1 MKFESSNCS
10 FSSVATIFWCASL
23 LLVGWF
29 PTLVTGIRIK
39 GHESDEEAL
48 LAIKSQINHDP
59 FGVTKSWNRSVA
71 MCRWHG
77 ITCAPRHQRVTKL
90 NLSQKGLRGSLS
102 PYVGNLSF
110 LRFIILQDN
119 NFHGVIPPEIGRLPR
134 LETLSLYNNSFGGRI
149 PPNLT
154 HCSNLI
160 LFRASSNKLIGNI
173 PVELG
178 KLVKLE
184 NLEIAHNNLTGHL
197 PTSLG
202 NVSTLQDIN
211 LEGNYLEGGLQ
222 VTLGFLKRLAVL
234 KLDTNNFSGFF
245 PPSIFN
251 LSSLRLLSLVD
262 NQLSG
267 SLPFSLGYS
276 LPNLSG
282 IYIGGNYFSG
292 TLPVSLSNASKLQ
305 GFDISYNH
313 FSGSVSISF
322 GNAHNLTWLNME
334 SNDLGGGTTDL
345 DFITTMTNC
354 SKLEVISLAAN
365 KFSGLLP
372 NSIANLSISLQQ
384 LSLGENHITGSIPLG
399 IANLVNLIGIG
410 LAENRLTGTIPDS
423 LGMLKKLQTL
433 YLGGNTLTGTI
444 PASVGNLSV
453 LTRMTLEE
461 NLLEGSIP
469 AEFGRCQ
476 ILIMMALG
484 SNKLTGSVP
493 KEIFSIPTLSIALD
507 LSDNLL
513 IGSIPS
519 DIGNL
524 VNLVYLN
531 ISNNNFS
538 GHIPAALSGCTT
550 LETLS
555 LGENHFDGSIP
566 DSLSSLR
573 SIAELDLSSNNLS
586 GQIPDYLE
594 KLSFLKYLN
603 LSHNRFEG
611 PVPTKGVFNNASAV
625 SLTRNGRLCG
635 GIAELHLPSC
645 PFTHPKDPKKSVPLK
660 LIWIVC
666 GVLGILMLSSLLF
679 CWLRKRG
686 VKAKPSLAFRLG
698 NSIMMVSFHQLLKAT
713 DGFAPANLL
722 GQGSFGNVYKGNLY
736 QNQEQ
741 NVIAV
746 KVMNLQV
753 QGASR
758 SFLTECKTLRN
769 VRHRNL
775 VKIISACSSIDFQ
788 GNPFKALIYEFIP
801 NGSLHQWLHDTIQ
814 HGEPKIL
821 NFLQRLNI
829 AIDVALALDYLHH
842 HCEVPVVHCDLKPS
856 NILLDHDMVARVGD
870 FGLARFFPKSMNSLS
885 GNSSSTHCLKGTIG
899 YAPPEYGIGTEATTS
914 GDMYSFGIL
923 LLEIFTRKRPTDD
936 MFKDGLTLHLFSK
949 MALLDQVLEAVD
961 PLLLP
966 GDNERQSASSSRNQR
981 RANMEETKMKECFIS
996 ILKVGIACSVESPTD
1011 RMDIVDAAKELHFI
1025 RDKFVGTRIRTERE
1039 RANHL

>member
-59 FGVTKSWNRSVA
+59 FGVIKSWNRSVA
-71 MCRWHG
+71 LCRWHG
-77 ITCAPRHQRVTKL
+77 ITCALRHQRVTKL
-90 NLSQKGLRGSLS
+90 NLSKKGLRGSLS

-110 LRFIILQDN
+110 LRFINLQDN

-134 LETLSLYNNSFGGRI
+134 LETLILYNNSFGGRI

-160 LFRASSNKLIGNI
+160 LFRASLNKLIGNI

-197 PTSLG
+197 PPSLG

-245 PPSIFN
+245 PPPIFN

-267 SLPFSLGYS
+267 SLPVSLGYS
-276 LPNLSG
+276 LPNLRG
-282 IYIGGNYFSG
+282 IYIAGNYFSG

-305 GFDISYNH
+305 EFDISCNH
-313 FSGSVSISF
+313 FSSSVSISF

-384 LSLGENHITGSIPLG
+384 LSIGENHITGTIPLG

-410 LAENRLTGTIPDS
+410 LAENRLTGTIPES

-433 YLGGNTLTGTI
+433 YLGGNTLTRTI
-444 PASVGNLSV
+444 PASVGNLSL

-493 KEIFSIPTLSIALD
+493 KEIFSIATLSIALD

-538 GHIPAALSGCTT
+538 GHIPAALSSCTT

-555 LGENHFDGSIP
+555 LEENHFDGSIP

-573 SIAELDLSSNNLS
+573 SIEELDLSSNNLS
-586 GQIPDYLE
+586 GQIPEYLG

-611 PVPTKGVFNNASAV
+611 PVSTKGVFNNASAV

-645 PFTHPKDPKKSVPLK
+645 PFTHPKDPKTSVPLK

-666 GVLGILMLSSLLF
+666 G
-679 CWLRKRG
+679 
-686 VKAKPSLAFRLG
+686 
-698 NSIMMVSFHQLLKAT
+698 LLKAT
-713 DGFAPANLL
+713 DGFAPANLI
-722 GQGSFGNVYKGNLY
+722 GQGSFGNVYKGILY

-885 GNSSSTHCLKGTIG
+885 GTSSSTHCLKGTIG
-899 YAPPEYGIGTEATTS
+899 YAPPEYGIATEATTS

-949 MALLDQVLEAVD
+949 MASPDQVLEAVD

-966 GDNERQSASSSRNQR
+966 GDNDRQSASSSRNPR
-981 RANMEETKMKECFIS
+981 RANMEETKMKECLVS

-1025 RDKFVGTRIRTERE
+1025 RDKFVGTRTLTERE

>member
-1 MKFESSNCS
+1 SN
-10 FSSVATIFWCASL
+10 
-23 LLVGWF
+23 
-29 PTLVTGIRIK
+29 
-39 GHESDEEAL
+39 EEAL
-48 LAIKSQINHDP
+48 LAIKSQINHEP

-71 MCRWHG
+71 LCRWHG
-77 ITCAPRHQRVTKL
+77 ITCAPRHQR
-90 NLSQKGLRGSLS
+90 
-102 PYVGNLSF
+102 
-110 LRFIILQDN
+110 DN

-134 LETLSLYNNSFGGRI
+134 LETLSLYNNPFGGRI

-160 LFRASSNKLIGNI
+160 LFRASRNKLIGNI
-173 PVELG
+173 LVELG

-184 NLEIAHNNLTGHL
+184 NLEIAHDNLTGHL

-222 VTLGFLKRLAVL
+222 VTLGFLK
-234 KLDTNNFSGFF
+234 
-245 PPSIFN
+245 
-251 LSSLRLLSLVD
+251 
-262 NQLSG
+262 
-267 SLPFSLGYS
+267 SLPVSLGYS
-276 LPNLSG
+276 LPNLRG
-282 IYIGGNYFSG
+282 IHIGGNYFSG

-305 GFDISYNH
+305 TFDISYNH

-322 GNAHNLTWLNME
+322 GNAHNLTCLNME
-334 SNDLGGGTTDL
+334 SNDLG
-345 DFITTMTNC
+345 
-354 SKLEVISLAAN
+354 AN
-365 KFSGLLP
+365 WNLLP

-384 LSLGENHITGSIPLG
+384 LSVGENHITGTIPLG
-399 IANLVNLIGIG
+399 IVNLVNLIGIG

-433 YLGGNTLTGTI
+433 YLGTI
-444 PASVGNLSV
+444 PASVGNLSL

-469 AEFGRCQ
+469 AEFGKCQ
-476 ILIMMALG
+476 ILIIMALG
-484 SNKLTGSVP
+484 SNKLT
-493 KEIFSIPTLSIALD
+493 E

-531 ISNNNFS
+531 ISSNNFS
-538 GHIPAALSGCTT
+538 GHIPAALSDCTT

-645 PFTHPKDPKKSVPLK
+645 PFTHPKDPKTSIPFK

-713 DGFAPANLL
+713 DGFAPANLI
-722 GQGSFGNVYKGNLY
+722 GQGSFGNVYKGILY

-746 KVMNLQV
+746 KVMNLQE

-758 SFLTECKTLRN
+758 SSLTECKTLRN

-801 NGSLHQWLHDTIQ
+801 NGSYINATFCLTT
-814 HGEPKIL
+814 
-821 NFLQRLNI
+821 
-829 AIDVALALDYLHH
+829 
-842 HCEVPVVHCDLKPS
+842 C
-856 NILLDHDMVARVGD
+856 MVARVGD

-936 MFKDGLTLHLFSK
+936 MFKDGLKLHLFSK
-949 MALLDQVLEAVD
+949 MSLPDQVLEVVD

-966 GDNERQSASSSRNQR
+966 RDNERQSASSSRNPR
-981 RANMEETKMKECFIS
+981 RANMEETKMKECLIS
-996 ILKVGIACSVESPTD
+996 IMKVGIACSVESPTNQ
-1011 RMDIVDAAKELHFI
+1011 MDILDAAKELHFI
-1025 RDKFVGTRIRTERE
+1025 RDKF
-1039 RANHL
+1039 

>member
-1 MKFESSNCS
+1 
-10 FSSVATIFWCASL
+10 
-23 LLVGWF
+23 
-29 PTLVTGIRIK
+29 
-39 GHESDEEAL
+39 
-48 LAIKSQINHDP
+48 
-59 FGVTKSWNRSVA
+59 
-71 MCRWHG
+71 
-77 ITCAPRHQRVTKL
+77 
-90 NLSQKGLRGSLS
+90 KGLRGSLS

-110 LRFIILQDN
+110 LRFINLQDN
-119 NFHGVIPPEIGRLPR
+119 NFHGVIPPKIGRLPR
-134 LETLSLYNNSFGGRI
+134 LETLSLYNNPFGGRI

-160 LFRASSNKLIGNI
+160 LFRASRNKLIGNI
-173 PVELG
+173 LVELG

-197 PTSLG
+197 PTFLG

-222 VTLGFLKRLAVL
+222 VTLGFLK
-234 KLDTNNFSGFF
+234 
-245 PPSIFN
+245 
-251 LSSLRLLSLVD
+251 
-262 NQLSG
+262 
-267 SLPFSLGYS
+267 
-276 LPNLSG
+276 
-282 IYIGGNYFSG
+282 SG

-305 GFDISYNH
+305 TFDISYNH

-322 GNAHNLTWLNME
+322 GNAHNLTSLNME
-334 SNDLGGGTTDL
+334 SNDLGGRTTDL
-345 DFITTMTNC
+345 DFITTMTNY
-354 SKLEVISLAAN
+354 SKL
-365 KFSGLLP
+365 
-372 NSIANLSISLQQ
+372 
-384 LSLGENHITGSIPLG
+384 ENHITGTIPLG

-433 YLGGNTLTGTI
+433 YLGGKRDLNCGCGHVFDPVAFIVVADITDAIAVTAGTI
-444 PASVGNLSV
+444 PASVGNLSL

-469 AEFGRCQ
+469 AEFGKCQ
-476 ILIMMALG
+476 ILIMMALS

-493 KEIFSIPTLSIALD
+493 EEIFS
-507 LSDNLL
+507 
-513 IGSIPS
+513 SIPS

-538 GHIPAALSGCTT
+538 GHIPAALSDCTT

-625 SLTRNGRLCG
+625 SQTRNGRLCG

-645 PFTHPKDPKKSVPLK
+645 PFTHPKDPKTSVPFK

-666 GVLGILMLSSLLF
+666 GVLGIFMLSSLLF

-713 DGFAPANLL
+713 DGFAPANLI
-722 GQGSFGNVYKGNLY
+722 GQGSIGNVCRGILY
-736 QNQEQ
+736 QNQAQ

-746 KVMNLQV
+746 KVMNLQE

-775 VKIISACSSIDFQ
+775 VKIISACSSIYFQ
-788 GNPFKALIYEFIP
+788 GNPFKALIYE
-801 NGSLHQWLHDTIQ
+801 
-814 HGEPKIL
+814 
-821 NFLQRLNI
+821 LNI
-829 AIDVALALDYLHH
+829 AIDVASALDYLHH

-899 YAPPEYGIGTEATTS
+899 YAPPA
-914 GDMYSFGIL
+914 FGIL

-936 MFKDGLTLHLFSK
+936 MFKDGLKLHLFSK
-949 MALLDQVLEAVD
+949 MALPDQVLEVVD

-966 GDNERQSASSSRNQR
+966 GDNERQSASSSRNPR
-981 RANMEETKMKECFIS
+981 RANMEETKIKECLVSNRLF
-996 ILKVGIACSVESPTD
+996 G
-1011 RMDIVDAAKELHFI
+1011 
-1025 RDKFVGTRIRTERE
+1025 
-1039 RANHL
+1039 